1 MKLSNMIRKPSLQ
14 KLNKIAESRFGVN
27 IDYNSIT
34 LPKAQAMRSK
44 IYETVTSIR
53 NSSAVHTA
61 EKNPKYLEM
70 LVVYEGLSRWIDAYK
85 EQQTRR
91 KLKEGELGQA
101 EAILAAKDMV
111 DTVQDMI
118 EKVGKM
124 QNEQLPALIDSIRD
138 QIGSAQADAFK
149 NSVGM
154 ALTTLSQQLG
164 QGRESLDSGARAL
177 TGEQDAAMPMPGGP
191 VPGGEMGDVPA
202 DPALDDGGMDDL
214 GAEAPPD
221 EFGGA
226 DAAAGGTEELGRER
240 R

>member
-1 MKLSNMIRKPSLQ
+1 MIRKPSLQ
-14 KLNKIAESRFGVN
+14 KLNKVTEARFGFQ
-27 IDYNSIT
+27 IDYDAIT
-34 LPKAQAMRSK
+34 LPKATAMRSK
-44 IYETVTSIR
+44 IHETVTNIR
-53 NSSAVHTA
+53 KSSAIHSA
-61 EKNPKYLEM
+61 ERDPKYLEM
-70 LVVYEGLSRWIDAYK
+70 LIVYEGLSRWIDAYK
-85 EQQTRR
+85 DQQTRR

-138 QIGSAQADAFK
+138 QIGSAQADTFK
-149 NSVGM
+149 NAVGM

-164 QGRESLDSGARAL
+164 QGREALDGGARGL
-177 TGEQDAAMPMPGGP
+177 TGEQGDAMAMPDPMAGGMDADG
-191 VPGGEMGDVPA
+191 VPNM
-202 DPALDDGGMDDL
+202 DPALDDGSMDDL

-226 DAAAGGTEELGRER
+226 DAAAGGPEELGRER

>member
-14 KLNKIAESRFGVN
+14 KLNKVTESRFGFQ
-27 IDYNSIT
+27 IDYDAIT
-34 LPKAQAMRSK
+34 LPKATAMRSK
-44 IYETVTSIR
+44 IYETVNNIR
-53 NSSAVHTA
+53 KSSAIHTA
-61 EKNPKYLEM
+61 ERDPKYLEM
-70 LVVYEGLSRWIDAYK
+70 LIVYEGLSRWIDAYK

-101 EAILAAKDMV
+101 EAILAAKDVV

-124 QNEQLPALIDSIRD
+124 QNEQLPALIDSVRD

-149 NSVGM
+149 NTVGL

-164 QGRESLDSGARAL
+164 QGREALDGGARAL
-177 TGEQDAAMPMPGGP
+177 TGEQGDAMAMPDPMAGGM
-191 VPGGEMGDVPA
+191 GGEEPDL
-202 DPALDDGGMDDL
+202 DPSLDDGSMDDL

-221 EFGGA
+221 EFGA
-226 DAAAGGTEELGRER
+226 SDAAAGGPEELGRDR